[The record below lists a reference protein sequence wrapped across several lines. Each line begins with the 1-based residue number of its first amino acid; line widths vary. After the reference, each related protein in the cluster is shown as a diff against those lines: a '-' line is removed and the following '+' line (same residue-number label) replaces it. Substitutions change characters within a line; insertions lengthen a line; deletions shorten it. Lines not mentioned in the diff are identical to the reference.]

1 MIFNIDQDAIIDAML
16 SALNN
21 ARVGEEYMQQI
32 IERIDDSIPGVLEL
46 LINDSTEYWKETA
59 IGKGG
64 GWGEIYASA
73 IKNKKSENGGEIYI
87 DESVKGKNNKP
98 AKMFS
103 EMVEKG
109 VTSWSIR
116 DALLASEKA
125 KTGKDGIKY
134 IVVPFP
140 VATPRKAT
148 QGKQLSKFGGRTMT
162 NEIYKIV
169 KSGGKISSGTMLTT
183 SSGKEIDIGGLTKFE
198 TKQFHSQYG
207 IFRCVSSKSMGWQ
220 YPDKSPRPVFPSV
233 VEYVNKRVAEII
245 SDLCQAIVKE
255 FDMGE

>member
-1 MIFNIDQDAIIDAML
+1 MIFDIDQDMIMNTIMSAMNK
-16 SALNN
+16 A
-21 ARVGEEYMQQI
+21 GEEYAQQI

-73 IKNKKSENGGEIYI
+73 IKNKKSNNGGEIYI
-87 DESVKGKNNKP
+87 DENVKGKNNKP

-109 VTSWSIR
+109 VKSFSIK

-125 KTGKDGIKY
+125 KTSKDGIKY
-134 IVVPFP
+134 IIIPMP
-140 VATPRKAT
+140 VHTPLKKG
-148 QGKQLSKFGGRTMT
+148 QGKISSRFGGREMSADV
-162 NEIYKIV
+162 YKIV
-169 KSGGKISSGTMLTT
+169 KNGGRAPSGTLST
-183 SSGKEIDIGGLTKFE
+183 SGQDISGLTKFE
-198 TKQFHSQYG
+198 TRQFHSQYG
-207 IFRCVSSKSMGWQ
+207 IFRCVSQKSQGWQ

-233 VEYVNKRVAEII
+233 IDYVNKRVAEIV
-245 SDLCQAIVKE
+245 DELCQAIVKE
-255 FDMGE
+255 FDMKD

>member
-1 MIFNIDQDAIIDAML
+1 MIFDINQDIIMDTIMSNIE
-16 SALNN
+16 N
-21 ARVGEEYMQQI
+21 AKEEYIQEI

-46 LINDSTEYWKETA
+46 LLNDSTEYWKETA

-73 IKNKKSENGGEIYI
+73 IKNKGTSDGGEVYI

-109 VTSWSIR
+109 VKSWSIQ
-116 DALLASEKA
+116 DALLASSKA
-125 KTGKDGIKY
+125 KTSKDGIKY

-140 VATPRKAT
+140 VRTPSKKG
-148 QGKQLSKFGGRTMT
+148 QGKVGSRFGGREMSSDV
-162 NEIYKIV
+162 YKIV
-169 KSGGKISSGTMLTT
+169 KSGGKISKGTMLTT
-183 SSGKEIDIGGLTKFE
+183 ASGKEIDIGGLTRFQTQK
-198 TKQFHSQYG
+198 FHSGYG
-207 IFRCVSSKSMGWQ
+207 IFRCVSKNSNGWQ

-233 VEYVNKRVAEII
+233 VDYVNKRVAEII
-245 SDLCQAIVKE
+245 EELCQAIVKE
-255 FDMGE
+255 FDMRD

>member
-1 MIFNIDQDAIIDAML
+1 MIFDIDQDVIMNTIMSAMNK
-16 SALNN
+16 A
-21 ARVGEEYMQQI
+21 GEEYAQQI

-73 IKNKKSENGGEIYI
+73 IKNKKSDNGGEIYI

-109 VTSWSIR
+109 VKSFSIK

-125 KTGKDGIKY
+125 KTSKDGIKY
-134 IVVPFP
+134 IIIPMP
-140 VATPRKAT
+140 VHTPSKKG
-148 QGKQLSKFGGRTMT
+148 QGKMSSRFGGREMSADV
-162 NEIYKIV
+162 YKIV
-169 KSGGKISSGTMLTT
+169 KNGGRAPSGTLST
-183 SSGKEIDIGGLTKFE
+183 SGQDISGLTKFE
-198 TKQFHSQYG
+198 TRQFHSQYG
-207 IFRCVSSKSMGWQ
+207 IFRCVSSKNTGWQ
-220 YPDKSPRPVFPSV
+220 YPEKSPRPVFPSV
-233 VEYVNKRVAEII
+233 IDYVNKRVAEIVD
-245 SDLCQAIVKE
+245 DLCQAIVKE
-255 FDMGE
+255 FDIKD

>member
-1 MIFNIDQDAIIDAML
+1 MIFDIDQDMIMNTIMSAMNK
-16 SALNN
+16 A
-21 ARVGEEYMQQI
+21 GEEYAQQI

-73 IKNKKSENGGEIYI
+73 IKNKKSNNGGEIYI
-87 DESVKGKNNKP
+87 DENVKGKNNKP

-109 VTSWSIR
+109 VKSFSIK

-125 KTGKDGIKY
+125 KTSKDGIKY
-134 IVVPFP
+134 IIIPMP
-140 VATPRKAT
+140 VHTPLKKG
-148 QGKQLSKFGGRTMT
+148 QGKMSSRFGGREMSADV
-162 NEIYKIV
+162 YKIV
-169 KSGGKISSGTMLTT
+169 KNGGRAPSGTLST
-183 SSGKEIDIGGLTKFE
+183 SGQDISGLTKFE
-198 TKQFHSQYG
+198 TRQFHSQYG
-207 IFRCVSSKSMGWQ
+207 IFRCVSQKSQGWQ

-233 VEYVNKRVAEII
+233 IDYVNKRVAEIV
-245 SDLCQAIVKE
+245 DELCQAIVKE
-255 FDMGE
+255 FDMKD